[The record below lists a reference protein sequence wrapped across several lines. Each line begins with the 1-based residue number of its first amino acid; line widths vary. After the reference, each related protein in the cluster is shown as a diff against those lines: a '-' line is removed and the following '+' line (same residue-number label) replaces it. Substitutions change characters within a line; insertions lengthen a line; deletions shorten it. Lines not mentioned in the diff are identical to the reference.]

1 MTTLCW
7 KNAGD
12 RERHCRRHTR
22 ERKAGEWRRRSRP
35 TESRRFQ
42 QRALE
47 SRLAAFSVLTLLFL
61 RFLPSCVRQLTR
73 SVRRPA
79 ARPGHRRSLK
89 PGIQHPT
96 LHRCAAILVW
106 KLASHLKGSPDEA
119 KTEFGENHSDGST
132 LTVSRCLRKSRLGG
146 TRRTQLH
153 LEG

>member
-1 MTTLCW
+1 MQVIAKDIADATHASGRRA
-7 KNAGD
+7 NGEDEAGQ
-12 RERHCRRHTR
+12 
-22 ERKAGEWRRRSRP
+22 RKAVVPAARP
-35 TESRRFQ
+35 RKP
-42 QRALE
+42 
-47 SRLAAFSVLTLLFL
+47 LAAFSVFTLLFL

-96 LHRCAAILVW
+96 LHRRAAILVW

-132 LTVSRCLRKSRLGG
+132 LTVFRCLQKSRLGG